1 MNNMFSGGK
10 QPQFN
15 VNQWENTL
23 LCSET
28 HFDIIPGTYLR

>member
-1 MNNMFSGGK
+1 MNSVFSGEE

-15 VNQWENTL
+15 VNQWENTF

-28 HFDIIPGTYLR
+28 HFNIIPGTYFR